1 MCGLAG
7 TIVSKTV
14 DFSTRVKP
22 AHLDAALSQFLETK
36 NSEDCAAL
44 YDLAR
49 NYRTDCNFLAYFD
62 SEYEREG
69 VQNILGRI
77 SDLRRVGALG
87 IPKSNFELLSERE
100 EWMSQQIQDIEW
112 FLGVE
117 LQLRY
122 QFVSD
127 FLIYKD
133 LLKPEVI
140 VFYKTLKT
148 IINAINILEI
158 RGRDSLGLMLQITL
172 KNNDANKKWFQE
184 AQRKGQHFAKITNT
198 TISISC
204 IFKNFNRIGTLGEN
218 AEKILEQYK
227 DDSFALRLIESGAF
241 EEIAIIAHTRWAS
254 VGPVNDENTHPL
266 VNVKESV
273 QGVAT
278 IFSMMNGDIYNYQ
291 EVIQSSARRQTSDR
305 LNENITSDTLAL
317 SFVFS
322 DPDVFQDWT
331 RIAQKVAS
339 LNGSFTAALVSDE
352 CPSHILV
359 LRKGNQGLY
368 FGSSPDRLI
377 FASDVYGLV
386 EETQEIFQVKDGEAC
401 LLDSSSGKETL
412 TFHRLNS
419 GEAKAIVQVPAY
431 HSTPIT
437 TRDIARKNFK
447 HYFLK
452 EIHETGAIVG
462 KTLSRSINRENLKSG
477 EGPVF
482 QGDLLDLPSELFNR
496 ISTGQIKEIVFT
508 GMGTCYTAAAAI
520 ATYFRGCAEVAELQ
534 LTVSSVMASEGSAFH
549 IIPDLSET
557 IVVAIAQSGTTI
569 DTNVYVRLARERGA
583 YCIAIL
589 NKREGDISYVV
600 NTTLYLGDG
609 RDIEIAVP
617 SSKTYAAHLIKGYLF
632 CLFLIWMVKERAGE
646 ILNEIAAIVQAPSV
660 IRATLE
666 TIDASHLDQVS
677 EKLITARDWYVVY
690 EDGLEDIG
698 LETRIKLSECCYKS
712 VPALSVRE
720 FKICNVR
727 RASVI
732 YIPNYFSRSEDGDLV
747 KEISLS
753 NNLIV
758 LNSLGVKSGRRSQL
772 DLFPNIIAN
781 NNDSY
786 PPQLTALS
794 TILGAQLLSYH
805 AALALDKRKDIFQ
818 RAIRDIDRHKELSKS
833 LTNFINPPNNHPI
846 HVGYPF
852 DQVHRLR
859 ELLSEHQISPSTDIT
874 QAIKEQ
880 LEYLRRFSRRP
891 IDTIKHQA
899 KTITVG
905 TQRRFRQGKARRP
918 IYPALDSNE
927 DRILPELPYRSSFTD
942 TSVGQYS
949 SSRFVIGERD
959 ATRLVRAKEALDIFA
974 REFGD
979 SRTFSISYSD
989 RSMGYKPKFL
999 AIADSEQEIDIS
1011 VEISAEHSS
1020 DIFRW
1025 SGFSDA
1031 IFENLSEVECDQV
1044 VQEVLAL
1051 DLAIIIFQLGM
1062 DDSKQFKF
1070 LQYINQLISRTN
1082 EIKRFS
1088 EGHSIQAA
1096 LNELRDLIETKENLK
1111 IIGSGINYFVA
1122 KELSIRFTRRFA
1134 RAFAFDYLENHK
1146 HIDMSGEPLLLTL
1159 VANIDQEDYQ
1169 EDAHSEIEKALSH
1182 GNQPFIVTNPDGP
1195 FKQYRQKIDIPR
1207 FPEPVALIC
1216 HAILFADLLHR
1227 SP

>member
-36 NSEDCAAL
+36 NSEDCTTL
-44 YDLAR
+44 YNLAR
-49 NYRTDCNFLAYFD
+49 KYRTDCNFLAYFD

-77 SDLRRVGALG
+77 SDLRRVGTLG
-87 IPKSNFELLSERE
+87 IPKSNFEFLFEGE
-100 EWMSQQIQDIEW
+100 EWMLQQIQDTEW
-112 FLGVE
+112 FLGTE

-140 VFYKTLKT
+140 IFYKTLKT

-158 RGRDSLGLMLQITL
+158 RGRDSLGVIFRISL
-172 KNNDANKKWFQE
+172 KNNEANKKWFQE
-184 AQRKGQHFAKITNT
+184 ARRKGQHFAKITNNV
-198 TISISC
+198 ISISC
-204 IFKNFNRIGTLGEN
+204 IYKNFNRIGSLGEN
-218 AEKILEQYK
+218 AEKILEQFK
-227 DDSFALRLIESGAF
+227 DDPFALRLIGSGAF

-266 VNVKESV
+266 VNVMEPV

-278 IFSMMNGDIYNYQ
+278 IFSMMNGDIYNYR
-291 EVIQSSARRQTSDR
+291 EVIESSTGRQTSDR

-317 SFVFS
+317 SFAFS
-322 DPDVFQDWT
+322 DPNVFQDWT
-331 RIAQKVAS
+331 QIAQKAAS

-352 CPSHILV
+352 CPSQILI

-386 EETQEIFQVKDGEAC
+386 EETQEIFQIKDGEAC
-401 LLDSSSGKETL
+401 LLDISSTKETL
-412 TFHRLNS
+412 TFYRLKS
-419 GEAKAIVQVPAY
+419 GEAKAVVQTPAY
-431 HSTPIT
+431 HFTPIT

-452 EIHETGAIVG
+452 EIHETEEIVA
-462 KTLSRSINRENLKSG
+462 KTLSRSIIRENPKSG
-477 EGPVF
+477 DGPMF
-482 QGDLLDLPSELFNR
+482 QGDLLDLPSELFSR

-520 ATYFRGCAEVAELQ
+520 ATYFRGCTEVAGLQ
-534 LTVSSVMASEGSAFH
+534 LNVSSVMASEGSAFH
-549 IIPDLSET
+549 IIPDLSRT

-589 NKREGDISYVV
+589 NKREGDISYAVD
-600 NTTLYLGDG
+600 TTLYLGDG

-632 CLFLIWMVKERAGE
+632 CLFLIWMVKERPGKV
-646 ILNEIAAIVQAPSV
+646 LNEIAAIVQAPSV

-666 TIDASHLDQVS
+666 AIEPTRLDQIS
-677 EKLITARDWYVVY
+677 EALIATRDWYVVY

-698 LETRIKLSECCYKS
+698 LETRIKLSECCYKA
-712 VPALSVRE
+712 VPALSIRE
-720 FKICNVR
+720 FELCNVQG
-727 RASVI
+727 ASVI
-732 YIPNYFSRSEDGDLV
+732 YIPNYFSRREGGDLV
-747 KEISLS
+747 KEISL
-753 NNLIV
+753 NNNFIV
-758 LNSLGVKSGRRSQL
+758 LNSLGVKSGSRSQL
-772 DLFPNIIAN
+772 DLFTNIIGKN
-781 NNDSY
+781 NESY
-786 PPQLTALS
+786 PPQLAALS

-805 AALALDKRKDIFQ
+805 AALALDKRKEVFQ
-818 RAIRDIDRHKELSKS
+818 RAIRDIDRHKKLSK
-833 LTNFINPPNNHPI
+833 LLMTFLDPPNNHLI

-859 ELLSEHQISPSTDIT
+859 ELLSKHQIAPSTDVT
-874 QAIKEQ
+874 QAIKER
-880 LEYLRRFSRRP
+880 LEYLRRYSRRP

-905 TQRRFRQGKARRP
+905 TQRRFRQGSAHRP
-918 IYPALDSNE
+918 TYPALDSNE
-927 DRILPELPYRSSFTD
+927 DRILHELPGPD
-942 TSVGQYS
+942 PSVNASAGRYS
-949 SSRFVIGERD
+949 SNRFVIGEGD
-959 ATRLVRAKEALDIFA
+959 TTRLIRAKEILDLFA

-979 SRTFSISYSD
+979 LRTFSISYSD
-989 RSMGYKPKFL
+989 RSMGYKPKL
-999 AIADSEQEIDIS
+999 LTIADSEQEIDIS
-1011 VEISAEHSS
+1011 AEVSGERSS

-1031 IFENLSEVECDQV
+1031 IFTNLSEMECDQV

-1062 DDSKQFKF
+1062 DDSKNFRF

-1082 EIKRFS
+1082 EIKRFTK
-1088 EGHSIQAA
+1088 GLSIQAA

-1111 IIGSGINYFVA
+1111 IVGSGINYLVA

-1146 HIDMSGEPLLLTL
+1146 HIDMSGEPLLITL

-1169 EDAHSEIEKALSH
+1169 EDAYSEIEKALSH

-1195 FKQYRQKIDIPR
+1195 FKEYRQKIDIPR

-1227 SP
+1227 TP